1 MCTGDQ
7 EEDPQDERFLIF
19 LFFFIIIF
27 LKKISFHLVESNLL
41 YKLWSL
47 LSFPVSVSPFNLL
60 QPFFVAPVHAFSIL
74 VWSIKNSNPL
84 Q

>member
-7 EEDPQDERFLIF
+7 EEDPQDERFQISL
-19 LFFFIIIF
+19 LFYYFF
-27 LKKISFHLVESNLL
+27 KKISFHLVESNLL

-47 LSFPVSVSPFNLL
+47 LSFSVSVSPFNLL